1 MESKEVV
8 EDSSKN
14 LPELFEFDDIV
25 EDLGLEPE
33 LEEFQELD
41 ESADYEE
48 SEILEEIQEEVDYS
62 GESL

>member
-14 LPELFEFDDIV
+14 LPELFEFDEIV

-33 LEEFQELD
+33 LDEFQELD

>member
-14 LPELFEFDDIV
+14 LPELFEFDEIV

-33 LEEFQELD
+33 LDEFQELD

-48 SEILEEIQEEVDYS
+48 SEILEEIQEEIDYS